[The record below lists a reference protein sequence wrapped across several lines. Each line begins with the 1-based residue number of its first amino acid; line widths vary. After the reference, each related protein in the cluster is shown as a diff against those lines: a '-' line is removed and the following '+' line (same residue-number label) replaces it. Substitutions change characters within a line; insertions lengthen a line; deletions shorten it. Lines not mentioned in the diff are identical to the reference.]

1 MSRQLCE
8 GRRRCEGSLLLP
20 PDPPALTCLPPLR
33 MSEEVEVL
41 SGNTLSEDVE
51 KVVEKISNTTVE
63 FRVPRVNCPEH
74 IILVV
79 DVCHEVGNTP
89 YRLADGSKFSALYMV
104 KRALT
109 LFLQNKHAIDAR
121 HKFALVLLHNIPVWI
136 SDFTSDPQKIISDL
150 ELAEERPATT
160 HCDLSLVFELIAH
173 QISLP
178 KCSNP
183 SVVPP
188 PYMYRTILIYGRSH
202 CLPQFLHGKELFSHL
217 IQSPH
222 YVLDV
227 LYTHES
233 PSDNNKCEGIFDL
246 LCGLDE
252 GGWSYVLEVSRNAT
266 KLHNY
271 FGTLLAH
278 PFQRPVQKDLSYTL
292 VPKD

>member
-1 MSRQLCE
+1 MS
-8 GRRRCEGSLLLP
+8 
-20 PDPPALTCLPPLR
+20 D
-33 MSEEVEVL
+33 EVEVL
-41 SGNTLSEDVE
+41 PEDSTSKDVKE
-51 KVVEKISNTTVE
+51 VVEKISNTTVE
-63 FRVPRVNCPEH
+63 FLVPRINCPEH

-79 DVCHEVGNTP
+79 DVCREEGNTP

-109 LFLQNKHAIDAR
+109 LFLQNKHTIDSR
-121 HKFALVLLHNIPVWI
+121 HKFALVVLHDIPVWI
-136 SDFTSDPQKIISDL
+136 SDFNSDPQKIISAL
-150 ELAEERPATT
+150 EMVEEGPPIS
-160 HCDLSLVFELIAH
+160 HCDLSMVFELIAH

-183 SVVPP
+183 SIVPP

-202 CLPQFLHGKELFSHL
+202 CLPQFLHGKELFTHL
-217 IQSPH
+217 TQSPH
-222 YVLDV
+222 FVLDV

-233 PSDNNKCEGIFDL
+233 PSDDNKCEGIFDL

-278 PFQRPVQKDLSYTL
+278 PFQRPIQKDLHYTL
-292 VPKD
+292 IKKD